1 MPTLDVPFA
10 DDGLI
15 KLNVAVAPKGRDEPE
30 SGFRA
35 ILDTGT
41 LVTAIST
48 RIVDQVRPDIVGE
61 TQLRV
66 ADGTERW
73 TDMYWVRVRVPLGL
87 LTTSETPAYDVV
99 ATQIPTSLE
108 GCDVLLGMDVISK
121 WHVTLS
127 GGRCIIEL

>member
-1 MPTLDVPFA
+1 M
-10 DDGLI
+10 
-15 KLNVAVAPKGRDEPE
+15 
-30 SGFRA
+30 
-35 ILDTGT
+35 
-41 LVTAIST
+41 TAIST

>member
-1 MPTLDVPFA
+1 MPTIDVPFA

-41 LVTAIST
+41 QMTAIST

-73 TDMYWVRVRVPLGL
+73 TNMFWVRVRVPLGL
-87 LTTSETPAYDVV
+87 MTAAEASAYDVV

-108 GCDVLLGMDVISK
+108 DGWRFPVLIRSQRFRDLTMSFI
-121 WHVTLS
+121 
-127 GGRCIIEL
+127 RRMR